1 MCNIIVRSIVV
12 LLWLATLP
20 GINAAAA
27 GEPNAPPAPPELTTE
42 PILRIDPGDHTA
54 IINGI
59 ATDRAG
65 RWLVTASSDKTARV
79 WSLVDGRL
87 ATILR
92 VPIGDA
98 DEGKLYAVALSPDGT
113 TVAVAGWTGL
123 SYDDAVSIFIF
134 DRASGRLLR
143 RLKGLSNVVDHLAY
157 SPDGRIL
164 AAALGNDGL
173 RLFDAADGRLLAE
186 DHDYGSDSYSVHF
199 DPSAKNGARL
209 VTTCADGF
217 LRLYRFGREGLVLSA
232 RQAAPGGQRP
242 YAARFSPDG
251 RRIAVGFSDS
261 SSVNVLDGHD
271 LRFLHAPDNTGASD
285 SLSRIAWSRDGA
297 WLYAAGRAARPHA
310 LGQNYIRRW
319 PMTSTGAGASV
330 DWPAAPNTLTD
341 LAPLAGGRL
350 VFASGD
356 PVWGV
361 VDAAG
366 KKTLFH
372 GPSVANF
379 GDDQTGFKLSADGSQ
394 VRFSYAGFGRDPAVF
409 KLLGRSLLPTDSG
422 DLAPLQAPDFEGPA
436 QVVSDWENTAE
447 PKLNGRILPL
457 DEYEVSRSLA
467 FRPDGRGFVLGT
479 DWSLR
484 AFDQHGQA
492 QWRQSSPGAVWALNI
507 SRDGR
512 WIVAAYSDGTIRWHG
527 AADGEERLALYPH
540 PDKKRWVLWTT
551 SGYYDASPGGEDLIG
566 WHLNQ
571 GKDSEARFV
580 PNNQLYDVF
589 FRPDIV
595 QATFRGEDVSGLI
608 TITAAEA
615 LKNPPPMLRFS
626 KLPSPGKRHKATI
639 CYEATSA
646 GGGIGEVRLFQN
658 GKLVKSDGF
667 YREASAS
674 RSGASMTLA
683 ALDGPAIQRSL
694 RLLAVAQAA
703 ASPSAA
709 SSKGSQFA
717 ECHQLETMPGENEIS
732 VAAFNASNTVQS
744 RLETARF
751 RGDRKAPEPHL
762 YVLGIGIDR
771 YRDPAA
777 TLEHAVKDS
786 SDFLSMIKR
795 QARSLFKPQ
804 NIHLAGLSDGA
815 ATKDGIQKAIRRL
828 AGKVKPWDSFI
839 FFVASHGVLLENQY
853 FIVTAGFSG
862 SINRAELISS
872 NEIVAMSTHI
882 KALSQLLIFDTCH
895 AGGVD
900 SFIGGLYDARMS
912 VMARKMGL
920 HVYASA
926 GSTQAALDGYRGNGL
941 FTHSLLK
948 GMAEARATDSN
959 RDGQVSVVELG
970 QRARQETIDISRQLG
985 YPQSPNII
993 NFGRD
998 NALFRMVVKETT
1010 GVHYP

>member
-1 MCNIIVRSIVV
+1 MSSIIVRSIAV
-12 LLWLATLP
+12 LLCFATLQ
-20 GINAAAA
+20 GIHAAAA
-27 GEPNAPPAPPELTTE
+27 GERSAPAAPPGLASE
-42 PILRIDPGDHTA
+42 PLLRIDPGDHTA

-65 RWLVTASSDKTARV
+65 RWLVTASADKTARV
-79 WSLVDGRL
+79 WSLADGRL

-92 VPIGDA
+92 VPIGDG
-98 DEGKLYAVALSPDGT
+98 DEGKLYAVAMSPDGT

-123 SYDDAVSIFIF
+123 NYEDAVSIFIF

-173 RLFDAADGRLLAE
+173 RLFNAADGRLLAE

-199 DPSAKNGARL
+199 DPSAKNGVRL
-209 VTTCADGF
+209 VTTCADGI
-217 LRLYRFGREGLVLSA
+217 LRLYRFGSKGLVLSA
-232 RQAAPGGQRP
+232 RQAAPGGMRP

-261 SSVNVLDGHD
+261 SSVNVLDGRD
-271 LRFLHAPDNTGASD
+271 LSFLHAPDTAGAND
-285 SLSRIAWSRDGA
+285 SLSRIAWSRDGR

-310 LGQNYIRRW
+310 HGQNYIRRW
-319 PMTSTGAGASV
+319 PMKSAGAGDPV

-341 LAPLAGGRL
+341 LAPLPGGRL

-366 KKTLFH
+366 KKIIFH

-379 GDDQTGFKLSADGSQ
+379 GDDQAGFKLSADGSQ

-409 KLLGRSLLPTDSG
+409 NIVGRGLPPPDSG
-422 DLAPLQAPDFEGPA
+422 DVAPLQAPAFEGSG
-436 QVVSDWENTAE
+436 QVVSEWENTDH
-447 PKLNGRILPL
+447 PKLNGKALPL

-467 FRPDGRGFVLGT
+467 FRPDGRGFVLGA

-484 AFDQHGQA
+484 AFDQHGKPL
-492 QWRQSSPGAVWALNI
+492 WRQSSPGAVWALNV

-527 AADGEERLALYPH
+527 AADGGEQLALYPH
-540 PDKKRWVLWTT
+540 PDKKRWVLWTP

-571 GKDSEARFV
+571 GKDTEARFV

-595 QATFRGEDVSGLI
+595 QAVFRGEDVSGLI

-615 LKNPPPMLRFS
+615 LKNPPPTLRFS
-626 KLPSPGKRHKATI
+626 KVPSPSKRNKARI
-639 CYEATSA
+639 CYEATST

-658 GKLVKSDGF
+658 GKLIKSDGF

-674 RSGASMTLA
+674 QTGARMTLA
-683 ALDGPAIQRSL
+683 TLDSPTIQRSL
-694 RLLAVAQAA
+694 RNLVAARQA

-709 SSKGSQFA
+709 GSKGSRFA
-717 ECHQLETMPGENEIS
+717 ECHELETMPGENQIS

-762 YVLGIGIDR
+762 YVLGIGINR
-771 YRDPAA
+771 YADPAA
-777 TLEHAVKDS
+777 ALEFAVKDS
-786 SDFLSMIKR
+786 SEFLATMKHH
-795 QARSLFKPQ
+795 ARSLFKPQ
-804 NIHLAGLSDGA
+804 NIHIEGLSDGA
-815 ATKDGIQKAIRRL
+815 ANKDGIQKAIQSL

-862 SINRAELISS
+862 SISRADLISS
-872 NEIVAMSTHI
+872 NEIVAMSTDI

-912 VMARKMGL
+912 AMARKMGL

-926 GSTQAALDGYRGNGL
+926 GSTQAALDGYQGNGL

-948 GMAEARATDSN
+948 GMAEAQATDSN

-998 NALFRMVVKETT
+998 NALFRR
-1010 GVHYP
+1010 